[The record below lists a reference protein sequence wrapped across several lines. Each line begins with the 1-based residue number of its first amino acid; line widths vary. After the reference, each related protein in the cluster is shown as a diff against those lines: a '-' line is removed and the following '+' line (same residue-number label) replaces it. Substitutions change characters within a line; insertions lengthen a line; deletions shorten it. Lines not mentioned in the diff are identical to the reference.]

1 MSDTRSTDVHSDE
14 TPEILAGGDEAPEIL
29 AGGSEPDL
37 GAAGSQLSTAPAET
51 AMPGSFGGSRAP
63 GAKGWITWTARE
75 ITGWTRW
82 FWRQLTSMRVALIL
96 LFLLS
101 LGAIP
106 GSLIPQTGTDAMK
119 VQDFRDSHKTLGEIY
134 DKLGLFH
141 VYSSVWFSAIYILLF
156 VSLIGCIVPRT
167 WQFVGQLRS
176 RPPAAPKRL
185 TRLPAYAT
193 WRTDADPE
201 QVREA
206 ALNILKRRRF
216 RAYAAGDAVAA
227 EKGYLREAGNL
238 VFHVALVVML
248 IAFAWGQLYKTEGNK
263 LIVEGDGFS
272 NTLTQYDDFK
282 SGNLF
287 DDADLVPFSFTL
299 NKFTG
304 TYERTGPNKGTPR
317 TYQANITYSV
327 GAYGKDKKTTIKVN
341 EPLEIGDAKVYL
353 VSHGY
358 APVVT
363 VRDGKGNVVFHDAV
377 PLLPIDSNVTSQ
389 GAIKVLDGYRN
400 AQGQTEQLGF
410 PAFFVPTFA
419 GAGQGTMFSQFPAL
433 DYPVLAVS
441 AYHGDLGVNAGIPQ
455 NVYQMDTK
463 ASGLKPYKD
472 AKGDI
477 LKARLR
483 PGETMTLPGGNG
495 SITFDKQIKE
505 WAGFQVV
512 QQPGTGWALGGA
524 IAAIFGLAGSLFIQ
538 RRRVW
543 VRATTGADGVTV
555 VEMAGLGRSESAK
568 LPEELGDLAAL
579 VHDRAPTKTDDT
591 ADDTADVTDDDTGRE
606 PTPDADP
613 EQEPGAA
620 TPVPAAEGAQNQ

>member
-1 MSDTRSTDVHSDE
+1 MSDTRSTDVHGDE
-14 TPEILAGGDEAPEIL
+14 NPEILTSDGE
-29 AGGSEPDL
+29 SDL
-37 GAAGSQLSTAPAET
+37 GEAGSQLSTAPVET
-51 AMPGSFGGSRAP
+51 AMPGSFGGTRAP
-63 GAKGWITWTARE
+63 GVRGWITWSVRE
-75 ITGWTRW
+75 VFGWARW

-106 GSLIPQTGTDAMK
+106 GSLIPQTGSDALK
-119 VQDFRDSHKTLGEIY
+119 VQDFRDAHRTLAPVY

-206 ALNILKRRRF
+206 ALGILKQRRF
-216 RAYAAGDAVAA
+216 RAHPAGDAVAA

-238 VFHVALVVML
+238 VFHMALIVLLV
-248 IAFAWGQLYKTEGNK
+248 AFAWGQLYKSEGNK

-272 NTLTQYDDFK
+272 NTLISYDDFK

-287 DDADLVPFSFTL
+287 SSDDLVPFSFDL
-299 NKFTG
+299 KKFTG
-304 TYERTGPNKGTPR
+304 TYERNGPNKGTPR
-317 TYQANITYSV
+317 TYQADITYSV
-327 GAYGKDKKTTIKVN
+327 GAYGKEQKTTVRVN
-341 EPLEIGDAKVYL
+341 QPLHIGDAKVYL

-363 VRDGKGNVVFHDAV
+363 VRDGKGDVVFHDAV
-377 PLLPIDSNVTSQ
+377 PMLPIDSNITSQ
-389 GAIKVLDGYRN
+389 GSIKVMDGYRN
-400 AQGQTEQLGF
+400 AQGQIDQLGF
-410 PAFFVPTFA
+410 AAFFVPTFA
-419 GAGQGTMFSQFPAL
+419 GAGKGTMFSQFPAL
-433 DYPVLAVS
+433 DHPVLAVS
-441 AYHGDLGVNAGIPQ
+441 AYHGDLGVNAGLPQ
-455 NVYQMDTK
+455 NVYQLDTK
-463 ASGLKPYKD
+463 SLKPFKD
-472 AKGDI
+472 SGGN
-477 LKARLR
+477 LVKARLL
-483 PGETMTLPGGNG
+483 PGETMMLPGGNG
-495 SITFDKQIKE
+495 SITFEKNIKE
-505 WAGFQVV
+505 WAGFQIV
-512 QQPGTGWALGGA
+512 QQPGGGWALGGA
-524 IAAIFGLAGSLFIQ
+524 LAAIFGLAASLFIQ

-568 LPEELGDLAAL
+568 LPEELGDLAGL
-579 VHDRAPTKTDDT
+579 VHDRAPTKNDD
-591 ADDTADVTDDDTGRE
+591 
-606 PTPDADP
+606 PDADP
-613 EQEPGAA
+613 DQEPGAE
-620 TPVPAAEGAQNQ
+620 TPVPAAEGAQKK